1 VSARCGW
8 LRRAAIKTRREWTAT
23 GEVAPLPLAAG
34 TPSPGDDA
42 ANAGAPRPPTS
53 EYRIESEPGENQRS
67 GARDND
73 HALNPIR
80 AFIDPVD
87 RAIAQHRLDGER
99 RPPGCPE
106 IASDLSAPE
115 EIRTPNLLMYSTFL
129 GASANVRYYLAAQ

>member
-1 VSARCGW
+1 M
-8 LRRAAIKTRREWTAT
+8 
-23 GEVAPLPLAAG
+23 
-34 TPSPGDDA
+34 
-42 ANAGAPRPPTS
+42 
-53 EYRIESEPGENQRS
+53 ESEPGENQRS

-87 RAIAQHRLDGER
+87 RGIAQHRLDGER

-129 GASANVRYYLAAQ
+129 GASANVRYCLAAQ